1 MDVPLQRLFASL
13 AESVQP
19 LDFISD
25 VAAVAVAVA
34 VAGIPLTSIV
44 HDLTW
49 LGVLNIHE
57 NSFGFTPTSDHDPQ

>member
-44 HDLTW
+44 HDLT
-49 LGVLNIHE
+49 
-57 NSFGFTPTSDHDPQ
+57 